1 MVESLAKVR
10 NIRVTPQKARRI
22 VDLIRGMQ
30 AEEALAV
37 LKFAPQSASEP
48 IAKLVASAMANAKVT
63 ADKDGVFLD
72 DLDLFIARA
81 FVDE

>member
-1 MVESLAKVR
+1 MVESIAKVR

-48 IAKLVASAMANAKVT
+48 CRQACGIRHGKRQG
-63 ADKDGVFLD
+63 D
-72 DLDLFIARA
+72 R
-81 FVDE
+81 